1 MKLHRL
7 IAVLLAGAS
16 VLGFAENA
24 ARVVHY
30 HANDIVPIRAKMRY
44 TTLIQVPA
52 GEKIMEAATGDK
64 DFWII
69 EAVQNYCFLHPAKA
83 GIHSNLNLITDKGNI
98 YSSRFTRSALEVGDF
113 LKMPAGK

>member
-30 HANDIVPIRAKMRY
+30 HSNDIVAVTTHGYEFAACVQRANIYATQFHPEKSHKYGLR
-44 TTLIQVPA
+44 LIQN
-52 GEKIMEAATGDK
+52 
-64 DFWII
+64 FI
-69 EAVQNYCFLHPAKA
+69 ERV
-83 GIHSNLNLITDKGNI
+83 
-98 YSSRFTRSALEVGDF
+98 
-113 LKMPAGK
+113 